1 MKNLMMLLFSLSFI
15 VAVSAQQ
22 RVVVLEEYTS
32 AT

>member
-1 MKNLMMLLFSLSFI
+1 MKQFFIILLLISLPLFSG
-15 VAVSAQQ
+15 Q

>member
-1 MKNLMMLLFSLSFI
+1 MKSLTVFILCISFFMF
-15 VAVSAQQ
+15 ASAQQ